1 MNELEL
7 GVLIE
12 QALGEIKDREVQSI
26 EAGEQPDG
34 TYAIVLKIDNRIFNI
49 IIEEEK

>member
-12 QALGEIKDREVQSI
+12 QALGDITDREIQSI
-26 EAGEQPDG
+26 EAGHQPDG
-34 TYAIVLKIDNRIFNI
+34 TYAIVVKIDNKVLSISI
-49 IIEEEK
+49 KEEI